1 MREMRTGSLSTRG
14 RTPLAV
20 KGSLP
25 RAFLSLGVF
34 VEIGLMFFGSY
45 LLTQAMLQPLQASAA
60 AVVSGGLFLSLGSV
74 LLFYLLF
81 PAKTKSILHEVD
93 NLEEEGQGTII
104 EVSAKAIPEERRT
117 GWLPGRT
124 EDPSRAME
132 AVRIHAAGK
141 AGR

>member
-1 MREMRTGSLSTRG
+1 MREMRTGSLSARG
-14 RTPLAV
+14 RTPLAER
-20 KGSLP
+20 GSLP

-34 VEIGLMFFGSY
+34 VEIGLLFFGSY
-45 LLTQAMLQPLQASAA
+45 LLSQAMLQPLQASAA

-81 PAKTKSILHEVD
+81 PAKTKSISHEGRD
-93 NLEEEGQGTII
+93 LEEEGEGTII
-104 EVSAKAIPEERRT
+104 EVSAKAIPEERET
-117 GWLPGRT
+117 EWLPEGT
-124 EDPSRAME
+124 EDPSRAIE